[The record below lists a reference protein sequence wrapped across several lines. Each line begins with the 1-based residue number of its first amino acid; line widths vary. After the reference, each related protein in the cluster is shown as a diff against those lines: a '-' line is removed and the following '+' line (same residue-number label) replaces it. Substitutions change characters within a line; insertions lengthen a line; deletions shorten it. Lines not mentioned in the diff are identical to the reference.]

1 LDGGAAARRRGLRD
15 LGRAMSI
22 YQLNKLCHRTLGDL
36 EFRAEMKRD
45 PSTATSGFKFTE
57 EEHTALLAGDVARL
71 FEMGVHPFL
80 LSFLTRYELFGLT
93 TEVYSERIRK
103 ARDPWPASGDPGQPR
118 S

>member
-1 LDGGAAARRRGLRD
+1 
-15 LGRAMSI
+15 MSV
-22 YQLNKLCHRTLGDL
+22 YQLNKLCHRTLADL
-36 EFRAEMKRD
+36 DFRAAMKRHPVTAVAEFKLTD
-45 PSTATSGFKFTE
+45 PE
-57 EEHTALLAGDVARL
+57 REALLAGDVARL

-103 ARDPWPASGDPGQPR
+103 ARDPWPSGGEPGRPR